1 MEERKTVKDIID
13 EMRKELREEKS
24 TDLEL
29 FMPATM
35 RAHRKKAHVKKMPK
49 PAKKAKKPKKTK
61 KKGNAKST
69 AKKIKKPKKKKK
81 NKKS

>member
-13 EMRKELREEKS
+13 EMRRELREEKS

-35 RAHRKKAHVKKMPK
+35 REHRKKARRKKPVKLAKVRKKK
-49 PAKKAKKPKKTK
+49 PAKKSKPRAKAKPKK
-61 KKGNAKST
+61 ASKS
-69 AKKIKKPKKKKK
+69 KKKKK
-81 NKKS
+81 KR